1 MTRSENTASM
11 VEIAEGHGVQKL
23 ADRLVPDPQVAREF
37 DISLMTL
44 WRWTHDA
51 KLGFPP
57 PTKIR
62 GRNFRSRKQLEQF
75 KQRVMRESIAS
86 RGGEA
91 A

>member
-1 MTRSENTASM
+1 MTQEQPHAAAAGDAL
-11 VEIAEGHGVQKL
+11 I
-23 ADRLVPDPQVAREF
+23 PDPVVARELG
-37 DISLMTL
+37 ISLMSL
-44 WRWTHDA
+44 WRWTRDP
-51 KLGFPP
+51 KLGFPR